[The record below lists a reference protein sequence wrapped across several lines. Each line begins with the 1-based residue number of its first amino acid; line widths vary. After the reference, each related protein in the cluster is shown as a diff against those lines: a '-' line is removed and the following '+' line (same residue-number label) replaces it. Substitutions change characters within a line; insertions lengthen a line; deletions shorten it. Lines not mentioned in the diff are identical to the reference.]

1 MPMNPFAPYHTTL
14 TAIALGG
21 LLLVV
26 QLVIADLT
34 AIRNKHKA
42 GYPIP
47 ADSNSFLFR
56 AARAHINTNESIAA
70 FAVFGVA
77 GVLLGAS
84 PGWLNGLSVL
94 WLASRLAH
102 MAFYYANRKPMRSLS
117 FAVSLVS
124 LLGMAATVLMA
135 A

>member
-1 MPMNPFAPYHTTL
+1 MNNLLACHTTL
-14 TAIALGG
+14 VVLSLAG

-47 ADSNSFLFR
+47 ADSSTFLFR

-70 FAVFGVA
+70 YALFGLT
-77 GVLLGAS
+77 GVLLSAS
-84 PGWLNGLSVL
+84 PTWLNGMSVL
-94 WLASRLAH
+94 WLCSRMAH
-102 MAFYYANRKPMRSLS
+102 MGFYDADRKPLRCLS
-117 FAVSLVS
+117 FAVSLVA
-124 LLGMAATVLMA
+124 LLGLAVTALVA
-135 A
+135 